1 MWYQK
6 CMTTKEIVKFVDAF
20 GDNTDAVHDALLEKL
35 IAKEVT
41 MKQLEKAIGEGSKA
55 YPHGYPAKNWDD
67 VIVCPTFLTVLS
79 VALDRANG
87 NPYAFAL

>member
-1 MWYQK
+1 
-6 CMTTKEIVKFVDAF
+6 MTTKEIVKFVEAF
-20 GDNTDAVHDALLEKL
+20 GDDTEAVHDALLEKL

-55 YPHGYPAKNWDD
+55 YPLCYPFKSWEQGG
-67 VIVCPTFLTVLS
+67 VCPDFLTVLS

>member
-1 MWYQK
+1 
-6 CMTTKEIVKFVDAF
+6 MTTKEIVKFVDAF

-41 MKQLEKAIGEGSKA
+41 MKQLEKAIGERSKA
-55 YPHGYPAKNWDD
+55 YPLGYPAKSWEDE
-67 VIVCPTFLTVLS
+67 IVCPTFLTVLT

-87 NPYAFAL
+87 DPYAWAL